1 MHWKFPVS
9 GLVHWKFGGN
19 LFDALEIST
28 HLLLHQSLLCYIVF
42 FATLVVWSFGNF
54 PSLFFGT
61 LGTLE
66 ISSPK
71 GHRKYVKCKWEYL
84 FIYASTEL
92 PLTADAIGGLMKK
105 KRNIIVAG
113 YPGGLL
119 DKLEENLKKDS
130 P

>member
-1 MHWKFPVS
+1 M
-9 GLVHWKFGGN
+9 
-19 LFDALEIST
+19 
-28 HLLLHQSLLCYIVF
+28 
-42 FATLVVWSFGNF
+42 
-54 PSLFFGT
+54 
-61 LGTLE
+61 GTLE

-71 GHRKYVKCKWEYL
+71 GHRKCKWEYL
-84 FIYASTEL
+84 FIYASTEY

-105 KRNIIVAG
+105 KVIVAG

>member
-1 MHWKFPVS
+1 MLWKFPLS
-9 GLVHWKFGGN
+9 YCCTSLFFASLLHWLFGL
-19 LFDALEIST
+19 LEISR
-28 HLLLHQSLLCYIVF
+28 LL
-42 FATLVVWSFGNF
+42 
-54 PSLFFGT
+54 

-84 FIYASTEL
+84 FNYASTEF